1 MTNSTNQH
9 QSEQPLFVDRQ
20 GNPVKLEFP
29 ESTDPK
35 KFITARS
42 GAEIMGIMKDR
53 HVPDESLK

>member
-35 KFITARS
+35 NS
-42 GAEIMGIMKDR
+42 SQ
-53 HVPDESLK
+53 PDLAQK